1 MVLWLT
7 FKSWFL
13 HKSITMNFQTFLK
26 LQNLVKNLLKSISQN
41 VTFSLSFKQYSK
53 IEDQNN
59 L

>member
-13 HKSITMNFQTFLK
+13 HKSITMNFQTQIL
-26 LQNLVKNLLKSISQN
+26 QN

-53 IEDQNN
+53 IEDQIATVQAH
-59 L
+59 

>member
-1 MVLWLT
+1 M
-7 FKSWFL
+7 